1 MKFMEEL
8 IVKNKICFLM
18 IFVLLMS
25 LFPAFGLADTAKSQ
39 ETQVYLNGIKINTGD
54 VSPFIE
60 NGRTMVPARLFSENL
75 GAVVNW
81 DDAAQTVTIQ
91 GQDVS
96 VKLTIGKN
104 EAVVNGKN
112 KTIDV
117 APVVLSGRTIV
128 PLRFI
133 AEAFGADVNWDYSA
147 FKAVVTWNVK
157 IKDSTG
163 NDITVPAGLNKL
175 VILNASAAEALRILQ
190 IPDDFIIG
198 VSDSTSSYSPYL
210 GLDNKPSVGGAFNPS
225 FEKIV
230 ELKPQAVIAYGK
242 YPDKTLE
249 EKLKPAGI
257 KVIRLDF
264 YKPETYDNDLKT
276 LAKIFGR
283 VKTADEFIQWKADKT
298 ALVADRVKDL
308 KPENKVKVF
317 GTDIGMGNNS
327 LTATTWTIYGQNTSV
342 HQGLEAAGGI
352 NVARDMKDYP
362 KVNPEWVLEKNPDKI
377 VLSAYERDVLAYTV
391 KDNTNA
397 VKLRDTAITNPIISK
412 TNAGKNKQVYIIEK
426 HLLGGEKTY
435 LGTLY
440 LAKWFYP
447 DRFKDVNPDQVLKE
461 YFEKWLGI
469 PMKGIW
475 AYPEP

>member
-1 MKFMEEL
+1 
-8 IVKNKICFLM
+8 
-18 IFVLLMS
+18 MS
-25 LFPAFGLADTAKSQ
+25 LFPAFGLADTAKTQ

-60 NGRTMVPARLFSENL
+60 NGRTMVPVRLFSENL
-75 GAVVNW
+75 GAVVKW

-163 NDITVPAGLNKL
+163 NDVTVPAGLNRI
-175 VILNASAAEALRILQ
+175 VVLNTDAAESLRILQ
-190 IPDDFIIG
+190 IPDDFIVG
-198 VSDSTSSYSPYL
+198 VSDTVQTDPYI
-210 GLDNKPSVGGAFNPS
+210 GLNNKQSIGSWQTPTI
-225 FEKIV
+225 EKIISV
-230 ELKPQAVIAYGK
+230 KPQAVITYGRW
-242 YPDKTLE
+242 PDKTLE
-249 EKLKPAGI
+249 EQLKSTGI
-257 KVIRLDF
+257 KVIRLDL

-283 VKTADEFIQWKADKT
+283 VKTADEFIQWKAEKT

-317 GTDIGMGNNS
+317 GIWNSS
-327 LTATTWTIYGQNTSV
+327 LTGTTWKTFAQNTSV
-342 HQGLEAAGGI
+342 HQGLESAGGI

-362 KVNPEWVLEKNPDKI
+362 QISPEWILDKNPDII
-377 VLSAYERDVLAYTV
+377 VVGTYDKDVLGYTV

-397 VKLRDTAITNPIISK
+397 AKLRDSAITNVVISK
-412 TNAGKNKQVYIIEK
+412 TNAGKNKKVYIINTK
-426 HLLGGEKTY
+426 LFGGCKTY

-440 LAKWFYP
+440 FAKWMYP
-447 DRFKDVNPDQVLKE
+447 ERFKDVNPDQVLKE

-469 PMKGIW
+469 PMKGVW
-475 AYPEP
+475 AYPAP